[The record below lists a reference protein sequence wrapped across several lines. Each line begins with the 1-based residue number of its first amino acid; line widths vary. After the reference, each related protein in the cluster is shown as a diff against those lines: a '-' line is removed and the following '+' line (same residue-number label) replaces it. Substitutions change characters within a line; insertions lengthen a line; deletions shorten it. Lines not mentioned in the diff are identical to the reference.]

1 MFLLTKILATR
12 YMQSY
17 IKKQKLRKKEIKQ
30 LCQYILPAP
39 LSLNVQMSCFKTSPT
54 FLHSICLECLDS
66 LIKKWKSV
74 KVSME
79 LLLCTCFNVILYHR
93 GMTAFT

>member
-66 LIKKWKSV
+66 LIKNGNL
-74 KVSME
+74 SMYRWNFCCVLALMLFYTTE
-79 LLLCTCFNVILYHR
+79 
-93 GMTAFT
+93 A